1 MVVLSIIVGS
11 LIASL
16 MFVLALRQFVGLVAS
31 RRRAVGA
38 AEFARG
44 DREFSLLR
52 ELDERLQRTR
62 LGRWLVRELDLAG
75 LSHRP
80 IYVLGAGTAAGAVGT
95 WVLWR
100 FVSTVFAVLGIALA
114 VVLVRRYLGRAK
126 ARRRENFIGQLP
138 ELARVLANASHA
150 GLSLATAVGIA
161 GSELPEPA
169 SSELTRVATRLKFGA
184 PLATAIEELNDRV
197 GSRETNVLMSTL
209 IVASRSGGSLVTA
222 LRDIAETLDQRKETR
237 REVTTIL
244 SQSVAS
250 SNLVIGMGFAMLFML
265 NSIKPGTVD
274 RMTREPIGQVA
285 LIVGGSLFAGGY
297 VLIRRMT
304 RIEP

>member
-80 IYVLGAGTAAGAVGT
+80 IYVLSAGAAAGAVGT

>member
-1 MVVLSIIVGS
+1 MVILAIIVGS
-11 LIASL
+11 LVASL
-16 MFVLALRQFVGLVAS
+16 MFVLALRQFLGLLTS
-31 RRRAVGA
+31 RRRAIGA
-38 AEFARG
+38 AEFSRG
-44 DREFSLLR
+44 EREFSLLA
-52 ELDERLQRTR
+52 ELDERLSHTR
-62 LGRWLVRELDLAG
+62 LGKWLARELDLAG

-80 IYVLGAGTAAGAVGT
+80 VIVLGVAALAGAAIT
-95 WVLWR
+95 WILWQ
-100 FVSTVFAVLGIALA
+100 FVSTVFAALGVVLG
-114 VVLVRRYLGRAK
+114 VVLVRRYLARAQ
-126 ARRRENFIGQLP
+126 ARRRDAFIGQLP

-150 GLSLATAVGIA
+150 GLSLATAVGVA
-161 GSELPEPA
+161 GAELPEPA
-169 SSELTRVATRLKFGA
+169 HSELTRVATRLKFGA
-184 PLATAIEELNDRV
+184 PLATAIQELNDRV

-237 REVTTIL
+237 REVTTTL

-250 SNLVIGMGFAMLFML
+250 SNLVILMGFAMLFML

-285 LIVGGSLFAGGY
+285 LVVGGSLFAGGY
-297 VLIRRMT
+297 LLIRRMT

>member
-1 MVVLSIIVGS
+1 MVVLAIIVGS
-11 LIASL
+11 LTASM
-16 MFVLALRQFVGLVAS
+16 MFVLALRQFLGLLAS

-44 DREFSLLR
+44 EREFSLLR
-52 ELDERLQRTR
+52 EFDERLQRTR
-62 LGRWLVRELDLAG
+62 LGGWLVRELDLAG

-80 IYVLGAGTAAGAVGT
+80 IHVLGVGVAAGAVGT

-114 VVLVRRYLGRAK
+114 AVLVRRYLSRAK
-126 ARRRENFIGQLP
+126 ARRREKFIAQLP

-161 GSELPEPA
+161 GTELPEPA

-222 LRDIAETLDQRKETR
+222 LRDIAETLDQRKETH

-250 SNLVIGMGFAMLFML
+250 SNLVIVMGFAMLLVL
-265 NSIKPGTVD
+265 NSIAPGTVD
-274 RMTREPIGQVA
+274 KMTREPIGQVA
-285 LIVGGSLFAGGY
+285 LVVGGSMFAGGY
-297 VLIRRMT
+297 FLIRRMT

>member
-1 MVVLSIIVGS
+1 
-11 LIASL
+11 
-16 MFVLALRQFVGLVAS
+16 
-31 RRRAVGA
+31 
-38 AEFARG
+38 
-44 DREFSLLR
+44 
-52 ELDERLQRTR
+52 
-62 LGRWLVRELDLAG
+62 
-75 LSHRP
+75 
-80 IYVLGAGTAAGAVGT
+80 
-95 WVLWR
+95 
-100 FVSTVFAVLGIALA
+100 
-114 VVLVRRYLGRAK
+114 
-126 ARRRENFIGQLP
+126 
-138 ELARVLANASHA
+138 
-150 GLSLATAVGIA
+150 
-161 GSELPEPA
+161 
-169 SSELTRVATRLKFGA
+169 LKFGA
-184 PLATAIEELNDRV
+184 PLATAIEELNARV

-250 SNLVIGMGFAMLFML
+250 SNLVILMGFVMLFLL

-274 RMTREPIGQVA
+274 RMTQEPIGQVS